1 MKAIEIRNKY
11 LNFFKNHGHVVIP
24 SAPLIPENDP
34 SVLFTTAGM
43 QPLVPYL
50 LGETHPSGTR
60 LTDYQKCVRTNDIEE
75 VGDNRHLTYF
85 EMLGNWSLGD
95 YFKEE
100 SVQMSYDF
108 LTQELNIPAEK
119 LSVTCFAGDE
129 DCERDNVTAECWKKA
144 GIPEERIYFFG
155 KDDNWWIAGEE
166 GPCGPDTEMFY
177 DTGKPKCSE
186 ECNPSCGCGKYV
198 EIWNNVFMEFFKD
211 KDGKYTKLK
220 QHNVDTG
227 LGLERMTM
235 LLQGKETPFETELFA
250 PIMDKLVE
258 LQKVDNIASRR
269 IVAEHLRSSM
279 MITCDGGRPSN
290 VDRGYILRRLIRRMI
305 RHMNKLQISL
315 DELSTLIDI
324 NVENLKELYPALESN
339 KETIKTVLLEEKDK
353 FVKTLTKGEKEFV
366 KEMENIK
373 ADGKDILP
381 GTIVFRLYDTY
392 GFPPEVTEELAT
404 ENGMKIDKEEFE
416 KLFKEHQEKS
426 RAGAEQ
432 KFKGGLAGNGE
443 METKYHTATHLL
455 NAALRVVLGSHVHQR
470 GSNITAERMRFD
482 FSHPAKMTDE
492 EKQKTEDLV
501 NEWIQAAI
509 PVEHVEMNKE
519 DAIAQGAEAMFIEK
533 YGDIVS
539 VYKIGDKSLELCGGP
554 HVSNTSELGHFKIKK
569 EGEELYKYVKQGL
582 DYIKN
587 AENKFT
593 DLINLEEG
601 TIRIGVS
608 PTLTKEFLLPY
619 LEIFHKK
626 YPNINIEIDT
636 KLWKTLIQKLRNGLL
651 DILIIHLNDEKYDED
666 LKIIKCKKKHDCLIA
681 SKKYKDIIGEEI
693 SCINKALSI
702 SVGLESL

>member
-11 LNFFKNHGHVVIP
+11 LNFFKNHGHSVIP
-24 SAPLIPENDP
+24 SAPVIPENDP

-50 LGETHPSGTR
+50 LGQKHPEGTR
-60 LTDYQKCVRTNDIEE
+60 LTDFQKCVRTNDIDE

-100 SVQMSYDF
+100 SIAMSYEF
-108 LTQELNIPAEK
+108 LTKELEIPAEK

-129 DCERDNVTAECWKKA
+129 DCSKDVVAYEAWKKA
-144 GIPEERIYFFG
+144 GIPDERIYFFG

-186 ECNPSCGCGKYV
+186 NCNPSCGCGKYV

-211 KDGKYTKLK
+211 KEGKYTKLK

-235 LLQGKETPFETELFA
+235 LLEGKETPFETELFA

-258 LQKVDNIASRR
+258 LEKIDDIASRR
-269 IVAEHLRSSM
+269 IIAEHLRSSM
-279 MITCDGGRPSN
+279 MVICDGGRPSN
-290 VDRGYILRRLIRRMI
+290 IDRGYILRRLIRRMI

-324 NVENLKELYPALESN
+324 NVDNLKEMYPALVEN
-339 KETIKTVLLEEKDK
+339 RETIKKVIIEEKDK
-353 FVKTLTKGEKEFV
+353 FVKTLNKGEKEFIKEIEEV
-366 KEMENIK
+366 KK
-373 ADGKDILP
+373 QGKDIIE
-381 GTIVFRLYDTY
+381 GKMVFRLYDTY
-392 GFPPEVTEELAT
+392 GFPPELTEELAT
-404 ENGMKIDKEEFE
+404 ENNMKIDKEEFE

-432 KFKGGLAGNGE
+432 KFKGGLASTGE

-455 NAALRVVLGSHVHQR
+455 NAALKVVLGSHVHQR

-501 NEWIQAAI
+501 NKWIEEAI
-509 PVEHVEMNKE
+509 PVEHLEMKKE
-519 DAIAQGAEAMFIEK
+519 DAIKMGAEAMFIEK

-539 VYKIGDKSLELCGGP
+539 VYKIGDVSLELCGGP
-554 HVSNTSELGHFKIKK
+554 HVKNTSELGKFKIKK
-569 EGEELYKYVKQGL
+569 EESSSSGVRR
-582 DYIKN
+582 IK
-587 AENKFT
+587 A
-593 DLINLEEG
+593 ILE
-601 TIRIGVS
+601 
-608 PTLTKEFLLPY
+608 
-619 LEIFHKK
+619 
-626 YPNINIEIDT
+626 
-636 KLWKTLIQKLRNGLL
+636 
-651 DILIIHLNDEKYDED
+651 
-666 LKIIKCKKKHDCLIA
+666 
-681 SKKYKDIIGEEI
+681 
-693 SCINKALSI
+693 
-702 SVGLESL
+702 